1 MKVSLTITTTLN
13 MHVVNCVK
21 SAIDVPDMQ
30 TAKTKFKESMLNL
43 VVISADNSI
52 SGIKGIL
59 FKDGDYPV
67 TKIRESFAEA
77 IAELIDEA
85 VSPIMTAKVYY
96 KSIII
101 RTFTLSVE

>member
-30 TAKTKFKESMLNL
+30 TAKTKFKESMLDL
-43 VVISADNSI
+43 VVAADNSI

-85 VSPIMTAKVYY
+85 VSPVMTAKVYY
-96 KSIII
+96 KSIVI
-101 RTFTLSVE
+101 RTFTLSAE